1 MNTNTYILMNSL
13 LHTIYII
20 VNNIFFV
27 SLSLSEALS
36 QLMTVSYVHML
47 IGQDNPSLS
56 DFSHVTWHEKMIA
69 TLQKLN
75 ISLDMLD
82 TVDPA
87 LSSHSYQQPTS

>member
-1 MNTNTYILMNSL
+1 MRFATRNVTTFTWNTNTYILMNSL

-47 IGQDNPSLS
+47 TG
-56 DFSHVTWHEKMIA
+56 
-69 TLQKLN
+69 
-75 ISLDMLD
+75 
-82 TVDPA
+82 
-87 LSSHSYQQPTS
+87 